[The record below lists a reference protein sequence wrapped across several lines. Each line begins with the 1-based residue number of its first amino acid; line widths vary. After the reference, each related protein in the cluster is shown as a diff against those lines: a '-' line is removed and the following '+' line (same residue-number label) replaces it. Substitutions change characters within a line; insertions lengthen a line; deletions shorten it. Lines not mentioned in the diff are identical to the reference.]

1 MSTHSIGNSS
11 FNSINREVNQLKKK
25 ESANS
30 IILLFGKDENT
41 KFCEERIN
49 KIKSFSSSA
58 SAHISKSIEN
68 QD

>member
-1 MSTHSIGNSS
+1 MSPHSIGNST
-11 FNSINREVNQLKKK
+11 FNSINREVNQLNK
-25 ESANS
+25 ESPKS

-49 KIKSFSSSA
+49 KTKNFSSSA
-58 SAHISKSIEN
+58 SAHISNSIEN